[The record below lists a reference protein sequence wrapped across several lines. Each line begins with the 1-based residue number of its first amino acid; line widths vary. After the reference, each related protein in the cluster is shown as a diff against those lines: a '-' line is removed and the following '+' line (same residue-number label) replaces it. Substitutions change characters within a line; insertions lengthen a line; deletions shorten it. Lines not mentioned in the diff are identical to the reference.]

1 MIYDFIYY
9 IYRERA
15 VRASSLAL
23 RGHVAQVICDALIH
37 HPFTSIAEKP
47 IIYAWQS

>member
-1 MIYDFIYY
+1 MIYDFIYL
-9 IYRERA
+9 
-15 VRASSLAL
+15 SLAAPRVVGYGEQL
-23 RGHVAQVICDALIH
+23 FGHVAQVICDALIH